1 MSAIGDVLKKSK
13 KVVIKIGSNVLSDEN
28 GYVNIDNIGNI
39 VDQIMAL
46 IEDNKKVIIVSSG
59 AGACGM
65 ATIKKWARHKDV
77 NYKQALCAIGQVE
90 LMMAYKQCFEKYGV
104 HVAQILLTNEDFSDP
119 DRTLHI
125 RNTIYTLEDENVV
138 PIINENDTVA
148 VDEIKIGDNDTL
160 SALVATLW
168 DADALVML
176 SNIEG
181 IFTDDPGAAER
192 GVAGRLVVAGEE
204 RKRFREGRR
213 EGRETVPHQKGRV
226 AAADQD
232 MDAGLREAV
241 VAQRRLEGL
250 PPLPGPVFRV
260 PPGNRLEVGGRRVTP
275 LSREVVRRHPAD
287 RAVVRGTDDAAAPRR
302 RPVRLAE
309 QDARNGAPLQL
320 AEDLPVVDVADDREG
335 ALPAPLVFE
344 DERESVLV
352 AQSHDIQESA
362 IARLAQ
368 HAFREAALLFVAA
381 GHKEDPGG
389 VLVGFIAF
397 HGA

>member
-1 MSAIGDVLKKSK
+1 MLLVFLMIFHRRENIERYPMSAIGDVLKKSK

-39 VDQIMAL
+39 VDQIMTL

-65 ATIKKWARHKDV
+65 ATIQKWARHKDV

-104 HVAQILLTNEDFSDP
+104 HVAQILLTNEDFADP

-181 IFTDDPGAAER
+181 IFTDDHGSNSEATMIEEVFDTKELRDNIEIKGTSSFGTGGIATKITAADMVGEYSIPAILLH
-192 GVAGRLVVAGEE
+192 GKKKDIILKAMSGEE
-204 RKRFREGRR
+204 
-213 EGRETVPHQKGRV
+213 KGTIFYGKQ
-226 AAADQD
+226 AS
-232 MDAGLREAV
+232 
-241 VAQRRLEGL
+241 
-250 PPLPGPVFRV
+250 F
-260 PPGNRLEVGGRRVTP
+260 
-275 LSREVVRRHPAD
+275 
-287 RAVVRGTDDAAAPRR
+287 
-302 RPVRLAE
+302 
-309 QDARNGAPLQL
+309 
-320 AEDLPVVDVADDREG
+320 
-335 ALPAPLVFE
+335 
-344 DERESVLV
+344 
-352 AQSHDIQESA
+352 
-362 IARLAQ
+362 
-368 HAFREAALLFVAA
+368 
-381 GHKEDPGG
+381 K
-389 VLVGFIAF
+389 
-397 HGA
+397 